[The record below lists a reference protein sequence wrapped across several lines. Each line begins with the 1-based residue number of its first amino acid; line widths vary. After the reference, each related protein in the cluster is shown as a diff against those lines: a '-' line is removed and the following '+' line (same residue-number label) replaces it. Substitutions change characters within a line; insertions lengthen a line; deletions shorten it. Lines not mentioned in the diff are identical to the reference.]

1 MQFYLFLCYNQ
12 NKRYLVSVERVFHM
26 GIFSFFKKRKRVVRE
41 DESEQRIEFSE
52 YLTKDFYSEL
62 ADNNDSMMLYF
73 TKKDGWIGANKR
85 FLETMKYSDIREFRR
100 ENDSVRDIFLNESEE
115 IFTEDDKSWLDYIRK
130 YKQDGYSLTIA
141 INSGKILS
149 INAKCHTFFGTN
161 NIQILELQDISKLH
175 QSELKTKEVEKLKT
189 KFLSNIGHEFRTPMN
204 GILGF
209 VDLLNKTELD
219 KKQREY
225 LSMINRSSKNL
236 MANIETLLDLAQMQ
250 SGRLTVESVPFSILD
265 EMEKVSYNLSMLGR
279 DKGIKVLSFID
290 PKLPRELKGDIRK
303 IKQIMNS
310 LAQNAIKFTSRGG
323 KVIIEVK
330 LLKKQLSGECSIS
343 FSIKDNGKGIA
354 ADQLALIVEPFNA
367 GNQADERLGVGLSL
381 SHGLAKLLGSELRIQ
396 SEEGQGSYFN
406 FVLNFS
412 ESKGQ
417 SYRMMP
423 KKRVKVLLLD
433 QSRVDEANFLTIYLR
448 SFAIDVIKSN
458 VLDESVYEGVDA
470 LYIVADQNDSSWMFE
485 LGSYNKTAPVVM
497 LLEEGQSLPTKLTYL
512 VDEVVHKPLHPS
524 IMAKHLYSMHS
535 FEMDEN
541 LESKLQVQDKTTAL
555 VVEDN
560 LINQRLIQILLQEYN
575 ILVST
580 ASNGAEA
587 VKMCEKNRYD
597 IVFMDIDMPE
607 KNGIVATKEIK
618 EALNP
623 NGKTPFVALT
633 AMAMEGDREMLLR
646 AGLDD
651 YISKPLTRE
660 KLEKIL
666 NQYLKV
672 VA

>member
-1 MQFYLFLCYNQ
+1 
-12 NKRYLVSVERVFHM
+12 M
-26 GIFSFFKKRKRVVRE
+26 GMFSFLTRRKIVVRD
-41 DESEQRIEFSE
+41 DESEERVEFDD
-52 YLTKDFYSEL
+52 YLTKDFFSEL
-62 ADNNDSMMLYF
+62 VNSNASMMLYF
-73 TKKDGWIGANKR
+73 TKRDGWVGANKQ
-85 FLETMKYSDIREFRR
+85 FFETFKYSDIREFRR
-100 ENDSVRDIFLNESEE
+100 EHDSIRDIFLNESEE

-130 YKQDGYSLTIA
+130 YKNDGYDVTIA

-149 INAKCHTFFGTN
+149 ISAKCHTFSDSKD
-161 NIQILELQDISKLH
+161 IYILELEDISKLH

-209 VDLLNKTELD
+209 VELMSKTELD

-250 SGRLTVESVPFSILD
+250 GGRLHLDNVPFTILD
-265 EMEKVSYNLSMLGR
+265 EMEKVSYNLSMQGR

-290 PKLPRELKGDIRK
+290 PKLPRELDGDIRK

-310 LAQNAIKFTSRGG
+310 LAQNAIKFTPRGG
-323 KVIIEVK
+323 KVIVEVK
-330 LLKKQLSGECSIS
+330 LLKRQLNGDCSIS

-354 ADQLALIVEPFNA
+354 EEQLALIIEPFNA

-381 SHGLAKLLGSELRIQ
+381 SHGLVKLFGSELRIQ
-396 SEEGQGSYFN
+396 SEEGHGSYFN
-406 FVLNFS
+406 FVLDFKA
-412 ESKGQ
+412 SKGQ
-417 SYRMMP
+417 TYRMMP
-423 KKRVKVLLLD
+423 KKKVKVLLLD
-433 QSRVDEANFLTIYLR
+433 QTMVDEANFLTIYLR
-448 SFAIDVIKSN
+448 AFAIDVIKSN
-458 VLDESVYEGVDA
+458 VLDASVYDDIDA
-470 LYIVADQNDSSWMFE
+470 LYIVADQSDSSWMFE
-485 LGSYNKTAPVVM
+485 LGSYTKAAPVVI
-497 LLEEGQSLPTKLTYL
+497 LLDEGQRLQTKLTYL
-512 VDEVVHKPLHPS
+512 VDEVIHKPLHPS
-524 IMAKHLYSMHS
+524 SMAKHLYSMHS
-535 FEMDEN
+535 LEMEDAIT
-541 LESKLQVQDKTTAL
+541 SKLQVQDKTAAL

-580 ASNGAEA
+580 ASNGTEA
-587 VKMCEKNRYD
+587 VKMCETNRYD

-623 NGKTPFVALT
+623 NGKTPIVALT
-633 AMAMEGDREMLLR
+633 AMAMEGDREMLLQ

-660 KLEKIL
+660 KLENIL
-666 NQYLKV
+666 NSYLKV
-672 VA
+672 VS

>member
-1 MQFYLFLCYNQ
+1 
-12 NKRYLVSVERVFHM
+12 M
-26 GIFSFFKKRKRVVRE
+26 GIFSFFSKKEVVVHKN
-41 DESEQRIEFSE
+41 ESEDRVEFSD
-52 YLTKDFYSEL
+52 YLTKDFFSEL
-62 ADNNDSMMLYF
+62 VDNNSSMMLYF
-73 TKKDGWIGANKR
+73 TKKDGWIGANKQ
-85 FLETMKYSDIREFRR
+85 FFETMKYSDIREFHR

-115 IFTEDDKSWLDYIRK
+115 IFTEDDKSWLDYVRK
-130 YKQDGYSLTIA
+130 YKSDGYDVTIA
-141 INSGKILS
+141 INSGTILS
-149 INAKCHTFFGTN
+149 ISAKCHTFTDSN
-161 NIQILELQDISKLH
+161 DIYILELQDISKLH
-175 QSELKTKEVEKLKT
+175 KSELKTKEVEKLKT

-209 VDLLNKTELD
+209 VELLNKTDLD
-219 KKQREY
+219 KKQKEY

-250 SGRLTVESVPFSILD
+250 SGRLHVENSPFSILS
-265 EMEKVSYNLSMLGR
+265 EMEKISYNLTMLGR

-290 PKLPRELKGDIRK
+290 PKLPRELNGDIRK

-323 KVIIEVK
+323 KVIVEVK
-330 LLKKQLSGECSIS
+330 LLKRQLNGDCSIS

-354 ADQLALIVEPFNA
+354 EEQLALIIEPFNA
-367 GNQADERLGVGLSL
+367 GSQADERLGVGLSL
-381 SHGLAKLLGSELRIQ
+381 SHGLVKLLGSELRIQ

-406 FVLNFS
+406 FVLDFK

-423 KKRVKVLLLD
+423 KKKVKVLLLD
-433 QSRVDEANFLTIYLR
+433 QKQVDEANFLTIYLR
-448 SFAIDVIKSN
+448 AFAIDVIKSN

-470 LYIVADQNDSSWMFE
+470 LYVIADQSDSSWMFE
-485 LGSYNKTAPVVM
+485 LGSYNKTIPVVI
-497 LLEEGQSLPTKLTYL
+497 LLDEGQNLQTKLTYL

-524 IMAKHLYSMHS
+524 LMAKHLYSMHS
-535 FEMDEN
+535 LELNESM
-541 LESKLQVQDKTTAL
+541 ESKLKVEDKTVAL

-580 ASNGAEA
+580 ASNGVEA
-587 VKMCEKNRYD
+587 VEMCEKNRYQ

-607 KNGIVATKEIK
+607 KNGIVATREIK

-623 NGKTPFVALT
+623 NGKTPIVALT
-633 AMAMEGDREMLLR
+633 AMAMEGDREMLLQ

-666 NQYLKV
+666 NKYLKV

>member
-1 MQFYLFLCYNQ
+1 
-12 NKRYLVSVERVFHM
+12 M
-26 GIFSFFKKRKRVVRE
+26 GIFSFLTRRKVVRQ
-41 DESEQRIEFSE
+41 DESEERIEFDD
-52 YLTKDFYSEL
+52 YLTKDFFLEL
-62 ADNNDSMMLYF
+62 ADNNSSMMLYF
-73 TKKDGWIGANKR
+73 TKKDGWIGANKH
-85 FLETMKYSDIREFRR
+85 FFETFKYSDIREFRR
-100 ENDSVRDIFLNESEE
+100 EHESVRDIFLNESEE

-130 YKQDGYSLTIA
+130 YKHDGYDVTIA

-149 INAKCHTFFGTN
+149 ISAKCHTFADSHE
-161 NIQILELQDISKLH
+161 IYILELEDVSKLH
-175 QSELKTKEVEKLKT
+175 NSKLKTKEVEKLKT

-209 VDLLNKTELD
+209 VDLLGKTELD

-236 MANIETLLDLAQMQ
+236 MANIETLLDLSQMQ
-250 SGRLTVESVPFSILD
+250 SGRLYVENTPFAILD
-265 EMEKVSYNLSMLGR
+265 EMERIAYNLSMLGR

-290 PKLPRELKGDIRK
+290 PKLPRELEGDIRK

-330 LLKKQLSGECSIS
+330 LLKRQLNGDCSIS

-354 ADQLALIVEPFNA
+354 QEQLALIVEPFNA

-381 SHGLAKLLGSELRIQ
+381 SHGLVNLLGSELRIQ

-406 FVLNFS
+406 FVLDFKG
-412 ESKGQ
+412 SKGQ
-417 SYRMMP
+417 TYKMMP
-423 KKRVKVLLLD
+423 KKKVKVLLLD
-433 QSRVDEANFLTIYLR
+433 QSKVDEANFLTIYLR
-448 SFAIDVIKSN
+448 AFAIDVVKSN
-458 VLDESVYEGVDA
+458 ILDATVYDDIDA
-470 LYIVADQNDSSWMFE
+470 LYIVGDQSDSSWMFE
-485 LGSYNKTAPVVM
+485 LGSYTKEAPVVI
-497 LLEEGQSLPTKLTYL
+497 LLEESQKLQTKLTYL
-512 VDEVVHKPLHPS
+512 VDEVIYKPLHPS
-524 IMAKHLYSMHS
+524 SMAKHLYSMYS
-535 FEMDEN
+535 LEMGERI
-541 LESKLQVQDKTTAL
+541 ESKLQVKDKTVAL

-580 ASNGAEA
+580 ASNGIEA

-633 AMAMEGDREMLLR
+633 AMAMEGDREMLLQ

-660 KLEKIL
+660 KLENIL
-666 NQYLKV
+666 NTYLKV
-672 VA
+672 VS